1 MSKNKPKTTT
11 VKLKRFFTS
20 FYFSV
25 NPWINQLYVYST
37 SPIQIVVLSTLYSSK
52 TRVCYI
58 PNLHFTTLISIFM
71 YTRNFLQISNEN
83 PNLSLVLRIVHIIG
97 AKNESLKEKKD
108 CRLATI
114 PLLLKTFILNHLYIH
129 YKKSI
134 LKAINYSHT
143 PFF

>member
-1 MSKNKPKTTT
+1 M
-11 VKLKRFFTS
+11 
-20 FYFSV
+20 Y
-25 NPWINQLYVYST
+25 INNS
-37 SPIQIVVLSTLYSSK
+37 
-52 TRVCYI
+52 
-58 PNLHFTTLISIFM
+58 
-71 YTRNFLQISNEN
+71 LQISNKT
-83 PNLSLVLRIVHIIG
+83 PDLIAVLRIVHIIG

-114 PLLLKTFILNHLYIH
+114 PLLLKTFILNHLNIH